1 MENLGN
7 VMDLLKYFEKK
18 IKEEEI
24 RKVQMRKKKGKEKTL
39 SSETKVFKRSK
50 LLEKY
55 MEKILFR

>member
-1 MENLGN
+1 
-7 VMDLLKYFEKK
+7 MDLLKYFEKK
-18 IKEEEI
+18 IKEEDI